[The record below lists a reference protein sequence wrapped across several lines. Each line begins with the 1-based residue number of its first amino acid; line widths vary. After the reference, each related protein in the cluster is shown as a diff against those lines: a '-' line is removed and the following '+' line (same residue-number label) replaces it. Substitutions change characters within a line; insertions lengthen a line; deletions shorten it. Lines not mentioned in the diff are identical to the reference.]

1 MNADVNS
8 LVEKIATH
16 SGLSKDEILKRIRE
30 KVNAFAGLLTEVGAA
45 YAVAKELGVDI
56 DVEKD
61 LNKRVPISQLKPGME
76 RIRIT
81 GRIVRIYPPR
91 TFEKDGKVRKYC
103 RIVVADNTGEITV
116 TLWNRDVKYVEE
128 GQIKIGDAV
137 EILNARIKEYNG
149 KTVASLSFDSRIIVT
164 DEEDNIPPRPAIKK
178 IAELTEEDNNVH
190 IMARVLRIFPERTIE
205 TENGPT
211 NMISMIVG
219 DETGTARLVVWDS
232 KKAKGVQEGDSILI
246 TSAYVQT
253 GERGTSIHVGKMGII
268 QKISEDVPVKDGR
281 ADRQPIARKRLE
293 DLKEGDRFVAVRA
306 TITRVLRTS
315 RLLLC
320 KKCGKRVT
328 EENGKYVCENCGETE
343 AVEKTVLAIELDD
356 GTGRIRAVIFG
367 ELADRILEDV
377 GGDVNLPGEEIVASG
392 YVKTSPISGKP
403 ELIIKDATR
412 PNYDE
417 EIKRLLQIVKSRLGE

>member
-8 LVEKIATH
+8 LVEKIANH
-16 SGLSKDEILKRIRE
+16 SGLSKDEILKRIQE
-30 KVNAFAGLLTEVGAA
+30 KVKAFAGLLTEVGAA

-61 LNKRVPISQLKPGME
+61 LNKKVPISQLKPGME
-76 RIRIT
+76 RIRIA

-103 RIVVADNTGEITV
+103 RIVLADNTGEITV

-128 GQIKIGDAV
+128 GQIRIGDAV
-137 EILNARIKEYNG
+137 EILNARVKEYNG

-164 DEEDNIPPRPAIKK
+164 DEGDNIPPRPAMKK
-178 IAELTEEDNNVH
+178 IAELTGEDNNVH
-190 IMARVLRIFPERTIE
+190 VMARVLRIFPERTIE

-211 NMISMIVG
+211 KMISMIVG

-232 KKAKGVQEGDSILI
+232 KKAKGVREGDSILI

-281 ADRQPIARKRLE
+281 ADRQPIVRKKLE

-328 EENGKYVCENCGETE
+328 EENGKYICENCGETE

-377 GGDVNLPGEEIVASG
+377 GGDANLPGEEIVASG

-417 EIKRLLQIVKSRLGE
+417 EIKWLLQTVKSRLGE